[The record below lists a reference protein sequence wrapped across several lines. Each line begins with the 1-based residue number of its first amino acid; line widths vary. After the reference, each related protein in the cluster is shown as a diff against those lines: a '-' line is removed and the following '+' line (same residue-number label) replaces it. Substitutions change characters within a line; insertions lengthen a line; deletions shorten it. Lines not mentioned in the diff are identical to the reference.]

1 MRKIVIT
8 AMLAALWVGY
18 NNKHNKPIP
27 EPKPITVTKHTEDE
41 LYNTA
46 TLFIKSEESLRL
58 KPYRCPGGYL
68 TVGWGHVIRTKTERR
83 KYKNGISIQEADRL
97 FNQDYNKFIK
107 DVKRRF
113 PELKSHKKIILTS
126 MIAYNIGMRFTTD
139 GLGKAIKRGR
149 NIEPYLSQYK
159 LAGGCVR
166 RGLVRRRKAEM
177 VLWNASR
184 VEFIAAA
191 DDYKEIVQKRIR
203 QAYRSI

>member
-1 MRKIVIT
+1 MKKIVIT

-18 NNKHNKPIP
+18 NDKHKPKV
-27 EPKPITVTKHTEDE
+27 EPPIIEAVDTSDDK

-46 TLFIKSEESLRL
+46 ALFIKSEESLKL
-58 KPYRCPGGYL
+58 KPYKCPGGKW
-68 TVGWGHVIRTKTERR
+68 TIGWGHVMTRKERR
-83 KYKNGISIQEADRL
+83 LYRNGISVKQADEL
-97 FNQDYNKFIK
+97 FDKDYAKFIK

-113 PELKSHKKIILTS
+113 PELKSRKKIILTS

-139 GLGKAIKRGR
+139 GLGRAIKRGR

-159 LAGGCVR
+159 LAGGRVR

-177 VLWNASR
+177 VLWNSSR
-184 VEFIAAA
+184 GEFIAAA
-191 DDYKEIVQKRIR
+191 DDYKELVAQRIR

>member
-1 MRKIVIT
+1 MKKIVIT

-18 NNKHNKPIP
+18 NDKHKPKI
-27 EPKPITVTKHTEDE
+27 EPPIIEAVDTSDDK

-46 TLFIKSEESLRL
+46 ALFIKSEESLKL
-58 KPYRCPGGYL
+58 KPYKCPGGKW
-68 TVGWGHVIRTKTERR
+68 TIGWGHVMTRKERR
-83 KYKNGISIQEADRL
+83 LYRNGISVKQADEL
-97 FNQDYNKFIK
+97 FDKDYAKFIK

-113 PELKSHKKIILTS
+113 PELKSRKKIILTS

-139 GLGKAIKRGR
+139 GLGRAIKRGR

-159 LAGGCVR
+159 LAGGRVR

-177 VLWNASR
+177 VLWNSSR
-184 VEFIAAA
+184 GEFIAAA
-191 DDYKEIVQKRIR
+191 DDYKELVAQRIR